1 MIGAV
6 STLPL
11 LWWNFLTLRLAE
23 NETCANLNVAHL
35 ALWSEK
41 ISKGLKYL
49 GAGLESLYSM
59 HLLVG
64 EFIGKDWH
72 WEGLGAEGEGDD
84 RGWVDWMVSLTR
96 WTWVWVDSGSWWW
109 TGRPG
114 VLRLIGLQR
123 VGHDWVTKLN
133 WTELSSLSGFFLSL
147 KKSFHQIHFQLN
159 PWCFMLWTSF
169 SSSQMID
176 GNVQVQSNFVK

>member
-64 EFIGKDWH
+64 EFIGKDS
-72 WEGLGAEGEGDD
+72 D
-84 RGWVDWMVSLTR
+84 
-96 WTWVWVDSGSWWW
+96 
-109 TGRPG
+109 TGRDWGQKEKGTTEDEMTEWYHWLDGRESEWIPG
-114 VLRLIGLQR
+114 VGDGQGGL
-123 VGHDWVTKLN
+123 VCCDWLGCKEADMTEWRK
-133 WTELSSLSGFFLSL
+133 WTELNWVHSLDSFSLS
-147 KKSFHQIHFQLN
+147 KSHF
-159 PWCFMLWTSF
+159 TRSIF
-169 SSSQMID
+169 S
-176 GNVQVQSNFVK
+176 